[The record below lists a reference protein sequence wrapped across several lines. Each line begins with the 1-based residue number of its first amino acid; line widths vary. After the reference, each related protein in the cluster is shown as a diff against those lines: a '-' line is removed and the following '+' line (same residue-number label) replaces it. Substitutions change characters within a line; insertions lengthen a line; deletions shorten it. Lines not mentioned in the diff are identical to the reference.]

1 MTKASKA
8 IIAVTATLF
17 LVIAVALMIIATFD
31 WNRLKPTIN
40 QKVSTEL
47 NRPFAIRGDL
57 GVVWERQKEENGWR
71 SWIPW
76 PHVHADDILLGNP
89 PDIPEVAMV
98 HLPRVEATLAPLALL
113 TKTVYLPW
121 IKLQKPDARL
131 IRLSEKSNNWT
142 FNLASSENND
152 PNAQPSGWSFRLDN
166 ILFDQG
172 RIAIDDKVTQA
183 DVEIFVD
190 PLGKPLPFNEV
201 TGDSKDKSRAA
212 DYIFGL
218 KAQGRYNGQP
228 LTGTGKMGGM
238 LALRSDD
245 TPFPVQADF
254 RSGNTRVAFV
264 GTIND
269 PMKMGGVDLRLKFAG
284 DTLGDLY
291 ALTGVLLPDTPPF
304 ETDGHLVAKIDTEK
318 SAVFDYRDFN
328 GRIGESDIHGSLTY
342 TARKPRPKLDGSLES
357 RQLRLADLGPLIGV
371 DSGKPAE
378 QKKGEKRIQP
388 AGKVLPYDRFETDKW
403 NTMDADVRFK
413 GQRIE
418 RGSTLPISDLSTH
431 IILQNAELKLQ
442 PLTFGLAG
450 GTISSNIRLEGD
462 KKPMQGRAEI
472 QARRLKLKQLMPN
485 IALMQKTLGEMSGDA
500 DIRGTGN
507 SVAALLGTSNGN
519 LKLLMNDGVISRN
532 LMEIAG
538 LNVGNYVI
546 GKIFGDD
553 EVRVN
558 CAAANLDV
566 VNGVARA
573 QIFAFDTENALINVT
588 GTASFASEQLDL
600 TIDPESKGVRI
611 VTLRSPLYVRGTFKN
626 PQAGVKAGPLI
637 ARGAVAAA
645 LATLVT
651 PAAAALVA
659 LISPSEG
666 EANQCQ
672 NDSGADEKVR
682 PVRVRRRMS
691 TRCRIRERCRTGGS
705 NDQTRSPD
713 KAFRRIRDKPG
724 GESLPGYKG
733 ERGRASGPTHYS
745 D

>member
-8 IIAVTATLF
+8 IIAVTGTLV
-17 LVIAVALMIIATFD
+17 LLIVVAIIIIATFD

-57 GVVWERQKEENGWR
+57 GVVWERQKEETGWR

-76 PHVHADDILLGNP
+76 PHIHADDIILGNP
-89 PDIPEVAMV
+89 PEIPEVTMV

-131 IRLSEKSNNWT
+131 IRLSEKNNNWT
-142 FNLASSENND
+142 FNLASAENND

-172 RIAIDDKVTQA
+172 RIAIDDKVSKA
-183 DVEIFVD
+183 DIEILVD

-201 TGDSKDKSRAA
+201 TGDSKDKTRVA
-212 DYIFGL
+212 DYVFGL

-228 LTGTGKMGGM
+228 LTGSGKIGGM
-238 LALRSDD
+238 LALRSES

-264 GTIND
+264 GKIND
-269 PMKMGGVDLRLKFAG
+269 PMNMGGVDLQLKFAG

-291 ALTGVLLPDTPPF
+291 ELTGVLLPDTPPF
-304 ETDGHLVAKIDTEK
+304 ETDGHLVAKIDSEK
-318 SAVFDYRDFN
+318 SSVYDYRDFN
-328 GRIGESDIHGSLTY
+328 GRIGDSDIHGSLTY
-342 TARKPRPKLDGSLES
+342 TTGKPRPKLEGDLES

-371 DSGKPAE
+371 DSGKGGEKAKQAE
-378 QKKGEKRIQP
+378 QKKGEKSIQP
-388 AGKVLPYDRFETDKW
+388 ADKVLPYDRFETDKW

-413 GQRIE
+413 GKRIE
-418 RGSTLPISDLSTH
+418 HGSTLPISDLTTH
-431 IILQNAELKLQ
+431 IILQNADLKLQ
-442 PLTFGLAG
+442 PLKFGLAG

-485 IALMQKTLGEMSGDA
+485 VELMQKTLGELNGDA

-507 SVAALLGTSNGN
+507 SVAALLGTSDGN
-519 LKLLMNDGVISRN
+519 LKLLMNDGLISRN

-558 CAAANLDV
+558 CAAANLDL
-566 VNGVARA
+566 VNGVARP
-573 QIFAFDTENALINVT
+573 QIFAFDTENALVNVT

-600 TIDPESKGVRI
+600 TINPESKGVRI

-626 PQAGVKAGPLI
+626 PQAGVKPGPLI

-651 PAAAALVA
+651 PAAALLA

-666 EANQCQ
+666 EANQC
-672 NDSGADEKVR
+672 
-682 PVRVRRRMS
+682 
-691 TRCRIRERCRTGGS
+691 
-705 NDQTRSPD
+705 
-713 KAFRRIRDKPG
+713 
-724 GESLPGYKG
+724 
-733 ERGRASGPTHYS
+733 RAILAQMKK
-745 D
+745 

>member
-1 MTKASKA
+1 MTKTSKA
-8 IIAVTATLF
+8 IIAVTGTLV
-17 LVIAVALMIIATFD
+17 LLIVVAIIIIATFD

-57 GVVWERQKEENGWR
+57 GVVWERQKEETGWR

-76 PHVHADDILLGNP
+76 PHIHADDIVLGNP
-89 PDIPEVAMV
+89 PEIPDVTMV

-131 IRLSEKSNNWT
+131 IRLSEKNNNWT
-142 FNLASSENND
+142 FKLASAENND

-172 RIAIDDKVTQA
+172 RIAVNDKVSKA
-183 DVEIFVD
+183 DIEILVD

-201 TGDSKDKSRAA
+201 TGNSKDKTRVA
-212 DYIFGL
+212 DYVFGL

-228 LTGTGKMGGM
+228 LTGTGKIGGM
-238 LALRSDD
+238 LALRSED

-264 GTIND
+264 GKVND
-269 PMKMGGVDLRLKFAG
+269 PMKMGGVDLQLKFAG

-291 ALTGVLLPDTPPF
+291 ELTGVLLPDTPPF
-304 ETDGHLVAKIDTEK
+304 ETDGHLVAKIDSEK
-318 SAVFDYRDFN
+318 SSVYDYRDFN

-342 TARKPRPKLDGSLES
+342 TTGKPRPKLEGDLES

-371 DSGKPAE
+371 DSGKGGDKAKQAE
-378 QKKGEKRIQP
+378 QKKGEKNIQP

-413 GQRIE
+413 GKRIE
-418 RGSTLPISDLSTH
+418 HGSTLPISDLTTH
-431 IILQNAELKLQ
+431 IILQNADLKLQ
-442 PLTFGLAG
+442 PLKFGLAG

-485 IALMQKTLGEMSGDA
+485 VELMQKTLGEMNGDA
-500 DIRGTGN
+500 DFRGTGN

-519 LKLLMNDGVISRN
+519 LKLLMNDGLISRN

-558 CAAANLDV
+558 CAAANLDL
-566 VNGVARA
+566 VNGVARP
-573 QIFAFDTENALINVT
+573 QIFAFDTENALVNVT

-600 TIDPESKGVRI
+600 TINPESKGVRI

-626 PQAGVKAGPLI
+626 PQAGVKPGPLI

-651 PAAAALVA
+651 PAAALLA

-666 EANQCQ
+666 EANQC
-672 NDSGADEKVR
+672 
-682 PVRVRRRMS
+682 
-691 TRCRIRERCRTGGS
+691 
-705 NDQTRSPD
+705 
-713 KAFRRIRDKPG
+713 
-724 GESLPGYKG
+724 
-733 ERGRASGPTHYS
+733 RAILAQMKK
-745 D
+745 

>member
-1 MTKASKA
+1 MTKTSKA
-8 IIAVTATLF
+8 IIAVTGTLV
-17 LVIAVALMIIATFD
+17 LLIVVAIIIIATFD

-57 GVVWERQKEENGWR
+57 GVVWERQKEETGWR

-76 PHVHADDILLGNP
+76 PHIHADDIVLGNP
-89 PDIPEVAMV
+89 PEIPDVTMV

-131 IRLSEKSNNWT
+131 IRLSEKNNNWT
-142 FNLASSENND
+142 FKLASAENND

-172 RIAIDDKVTQA
+172 RIAVNDKVSKA
-183 DVEIFVD
+183 DIEILVD

-201 TGDSKDKSRAA
+201 TGNSKDKTRVA
-212 DYIFGL
+212 DYVFGL
-218 KAQGRYNGQP
+218 KAQGHYNGQP
-228 LTGTGKMGGM
+228 LTGTGKIGGM
-238 LALRSDD
+238 LALRSED

-264 GTIND
+264 GKVND
-269 PMKMGGVDLRLKFAG
+269 PMKMGGVDLQLKFAG

-291 ALTGVLLPDTPPF
+291 ELTGVLLPDTPPF
-304 ETDGHLVAKIDTEK
+304 ETDGHLVAKIDSEK
-318 SAVFDYRDFN
+318 SSVYDYRDFN

-342 TARKPRPKLDGSLES
+342 TTGKPRPKLEGDLES

-371 DSGKPAE
+371 DSGKGGDKAKQAE
-378 QKKGEKRIQP
+378 QKKGEKNIQP

-413 GQRIE
+413 GKRIE
-418 RGSTLPISDLSTH
+418 HGSTLPISDLTTH
-431 IILQNAELKLQ
+431 IILQNADLKLQ
-442 PLTFGLAG
+442 PLKFGLAG

-485 IALMQKTLGEMSGDA
+485 VELMQKTLGEMNGDA
-500 DIRGTGN
+500 DFRGTGN

-519 LKLLMNDGVISRN
+519 LKLLMNDGLISRN

-558 CAAANLDV
+558 CAAANLDL
-566 VNGVARA
+566 VNGVARP
-573 QIFAFDTENALINVT
+573 QIFAFDTENALVNVT

-600 TIDPESKGVRI
+600 TINPESKGVRI

-626 PQAGVKAGPLI
+626 PQAGVKPGPLI

-651 PAAAALVA
+651 PAAALLA

-666 EANQCQ
+666 EANQC
-672 NDSGADEKVR
+672 
-682 PVRVRRRMS
+682 
-691 TRCRIRERCRTGGS
+691 
-705 NDQTRSPD
+705 
-713 KAFRRIRDKPG
+713 
-724 GESLPGYKG
+724 
-733 ERGRASGPTHYS
+733 RAILAQMKK
-745 D
+745 

>member
-8 IIAVTATLF
+8 IIAVTGTLV
-17 LVIAVALMIIATFD
+17 LLIVVAIIIIATFD

-57 GVVWERQKEENGWR
+57 GVVWERQKEETGWR

-76 PHVHADDILLGNP
+76 PHIHADDIILGNP
-89 PDIPEVAMV
+89 PEIPEVTMV

-131 IRLSEKSNNWT
+131 IRLSEKNNNWT
-142 FNLASSENND
+142 FNLASAENND

-172 RIAIDDKVTQA
+172 RIAIDDKVSKA
-183 DVEIFVD
+183 DVEILVD

-201 TGDSKDKSRAA
+201 TGDSKDKTRVA
-212 DYIFGL
+212 DYVFGL

-228 LTGTGKMGGM
+228 LTGTGKIGGM
-238 LALRSDD
+238 LALRSES

-264 GTIND
+264 GKIND
-269 PMKMGGVDLRLKFAG
+269 PMKMGGVDLQLKFAG

-291 ALTGVLLPDTPPF
+291 ELTGVLLPDTPPF
-304 ETDGHLVAKIDTEK
+304 ETDGHLVAKIDSEK
-318 SAVFDYRDFN
+318 SSVYDYRDFN
-328 GRIGESDIHGSLTY
+328 GRIGDSDIHGSLTY
-342 TARKPRPKLDGSLES
+342 TTGKPRPKLEGDLES

-371 DSGKPAE
+371 DSGKGGEKAKQAE
-378 QKKGEKRIQP
+378 QKKGEKNIQP

-403 NTMDADVRFK
+403 DTMDADVRFK
-413 GQRIE
+413 GKRIE
-418 RGSTLPISDLSTH
+418 HGSTLPISDLTTH
-431 IILQNAELKLQ
+431 IILQNADLKLQ
-442 PLTFGLAG
+442 PLKFGLAG
-450 GTISSNIRLEGD
+450 GTISSNVRLEGD

-485 IALMQKTLGEMSGDA
+485 AELMQKTLGEMNGDA

-519 LKLLMNDGVISRN
+519 LKLLMNDGLISRN

-546 GKIFGDD
+546 GTIFGDD

-558 CAAANLDV
+558 CAAANLDL
-566 VNGVARA
+566 VNGVARP
-573 QIFAFDTENALINVT
+573 QIFAFDTENALVNVT

-600 TIDPESKGVRI
+600 TINPESKGVRI

-626 PQAGVKAGPLI
+626 PQAGVKPGPLI

-651 PAAAALVA
+651 PAAALLA

-666 EANQCQ
+666 EANQC
-672 NDSGADEKVR
+672 
-682 PVRVRRRMS
+682 
-691 TRCRIRERCRTGGS
+691 RTILA
-705 NDQTRSPD
+705 QM
-713 KAFRRIRDKPG
+713 KK
-724 GESLPGYKG
+724 
-733 ERGRASGPTHYS
+733 
-745 D
+745 

>member
-8 IIAVTATLF
+8 IIAVTGTLV
-17 LVIAVALMIIATFD
+17 LLIVVAIIIIATFD

-57 GVVWERQKEENGWR
+57 GVVWERQKEETGWR

-76 PHVHADDILLGNP
+76 PHIHADDIILGNP
-89 PDIPEVAMV
+89 PEIPEVTMV

-121 IKLQKPDARL
+121 IKLQKPDAHL
-131 IRLSEKSNNWT
+131 IRLSEKNNNWT
-142 FNLASSENND
+142 FNLASAENND

-172 RIAIDDKVTQA
+172 RIAIDDKVSKA
-183 DVEIFVD
+183 DIEILVD

-201 TGDSKDKSRAA
+201 TGDSKDKTRVA
-212 DYIFGL
+212 DYVFGL

-228 LTGTGKMGGM
+228 LTGSGKIGGM
-238 LALRSDD
+238 LALRSES

-264 GTIND
+264 GKIND
-269 PMKMGGVDLRLKFAG
+269 PMKMGGVDLQLKFAG

-291 ALTGVLLPDTPPF
+291 ELTGVLLPDTPPF
-304 ETDGHLVAKIDTEK
+304 ETDGHLVAKIDSEK
-318 SAVFDYRDFN
+318 SSVYDYRDFN
-328 GRIGESDIHGSLTY
+328 GRIGDSDIHGSLTY
-342 TARKPRPKLDGSLES
+342 TTGKPRPKLEGDLES

-371 DSGKPAE
+371 DSGKGGEKAKQAE
-378 QKKGEKRIQP
+378 QKKGEKSIQP
-388 AGKVLPYDRFETDKW
+388 ADKVLPYDRFETDKW

-413 GQRIE
+413 GKRIE
-418 RGSTLPISDLSTH
+418 HGSTLPISDLTTH
-431 IILQNAELKLQ
+431 IILQNADLKLQ
-442 PLTFGLAG
+442 PLKFGLAG

-485 IALMQKTLGEMSGDA
+485 VELMQKTLGELNGDA

-507 SVAALLGTSNGN
+507 SVAALLGTSDGN
-519 LKLLMNDGVISRN
+519 LKLLMNDGLISRN

-558 CAAANLDV
+558 CAAANLDL
-566 VNGVARA
+566 VNGVAHP
-573 QIFAFDTENALINVT
+573 QIFAFDTENALVNVT
-588 GTASFASEQLDL
+588 GAVSFASEQLDL
-600 TIDPESKGVRI
+600 TINPESKGVRI

-626 PQAGVKAGPLI
+626 PQAGVKPGPLI

-651 PAAAALVA
+651 PAAALLA

-666 EANQCQ
+666 EANQC
-672 NDSGADEKVR
+672 
-682 PVRVRRRMS
+682 
-691 TRCRIRERCRTGGS
+691 
-705 NDQTRSPD
+705 
-713 KAFRRIRDKPG
+713 
-724 GESLPGYKG
+724 
-733 ERGRASGPTHYS
+733 RAILAQMKK
-745 D
+745 

>member
-1 MTKASKA
+1 MTKTSKA
-8 IIAVTATLF
+8 IIAVTGTLV
-17 LVIAVALMIIATFD
+17 LLIVVAIIIIATFD

-47 NRPFAIRGDL
+47 NRPFVIRGDL
-57 GVVWERQKEENGWR
+57 GVVWERQKEETGWR

-76 PHVHADDILLGNP
+76 PHIHADDIVLGNP
-89 PDIPEVAMV
+89 PEIPEVTMV
-98 HLPRVEATLAPLALL
+98 HLPRVEATLAPLVLL

-131 IRLSEKSNNWT
+131 IRLSEKNNNWT
-142 FNLASSENND
+142 FKLASAENND

-172 RIAIDDKVTQA
+172 RIAVNDKVSKA
-183 DVEIFVD
+183 DIEILID

-201 TGDSKDKSRAA
+201 TGDSKDKTRVA
-212 DYIFGL
+212 DYVFGL

-228 LTGTGKMGGM
+228 LTGTGKISGM
-238 LALRSDD
+238 LALRSED

-264 GTIND
+264 GKVND
-269 PMKMGGVDLRLKFAG
+269 PMKMGGVDLQLKFAG

-291 ALTGVLLPDTPPF
+291 ELTGVLLPDTPPF
-304 ETDGHLVAKIDTEK
+304 ETDGHLVAKIDSEK
-318 SAVFDYRDFN
+318 SSVYDYRDFN

-342 TARKPRPKLDGSLES
+342 TTGKPRPKLEGDLES

-371 DSGKPAE
+371 DSGKGGDKAKQAE
-378 QKKGEKRIQP
+378 QKKGEKNIQP

-413 GQRIE
+413 GKRIE
-418 RGSTLPISDLSTH
+418 HGSTLPISDLTTH
-431 IILQNAELKLQ
+431 IILQNADLKLQ
-442 PLTFGLAG
+442 PLKFGLAG

-485 IALMQKTLGEMSGDA
+485 VELMQKTLGEMNGDA
-500 DIRGTGN
+500 DFRGTGN

-519 LKLLMNDGVISRN
+519 LKLLMNDGLISRN

-558 CAAANLDV
+558 CAAANLDL
-566 VNGVARA
+566 VNGVARP
-573 QIFAFDTENALINVT
+573 QIFAFDTENALVNVT

-600 TIDPESKGVRI
+600 TINPESKGVRI

-626 PQAGVKAGPLI
+626 PQAGVKPGPLI

-651 PAAAALVA
+651 PAAALLA

-666 EANQCQ
+666 EANQC
-672 NDSGADEKVR
+672 
-682 PVRVRRRMS
+682 
-691 TRCRIRERCRTGGS
+691 
-705 NDQTRSPD
+705 
-713 KAFRRIRDKPG
+713 
-724 GESLPGYKG
+724 
-733 ERGRASGPTHYS
+733 RAILAQMKN
-745 D
+745 